1 MKADKKVIICVAM
14 ELIMKRKQLL
24 HNLLNKR
31 YTQFQKAFKRIQR
44 WHRTFLGIFKSD
56 YLISIAVAAIKQ
68 RRGRR
73 FNTRPRSDHYWTLIK
88 EPRNEQLYFES
99 LRMTKSSFVK
109 LCDLIIPELPKQNVH
124 LTIPVPPEK
133 QIAICLYK
141 LASCAEYRV
150 VGDVFGVHKSTVH
163 KYFHN
168 VLDAILKL
176 TNDFIKFPNLE
187 ECLQIARRF
196 EKISNIPN
204 IIGSIDGEY
213 D

>member
-1 MKADKKVIICVAM
+1 MMANKKVIIFVAM
-14 ELIMKRKQLL
+14 ELIKKRKQFLL
-24 HNLLNKR
+24 NRLNKR
-31 YTQFQKAFKRIQR
+31 HSHFMKTCKRMQR
-44 WHRTFLGIFKSD
+44 RHQIFREMCKSD
-56 YLISIAVAAIKQ
+56 FLISIAVAAINQ
-68 RRGRR
+68 RRERR
-73 FNTRPRSDHYWTLIK
+73 FKARPRSDQFWTLIK

-109 LCDLIIPELPKQNVH
+109 LCDLIIPELPKQKAH

-163 KYFHN
+163 KYFHI

-176 TNDFIKFPNLE
+176 TKDFIKFPNLE